1 MSERI
6 FTNPS
11 NPNDP
16 KSGGAHPV
24 RKMTCEEWEAL
35 LVDFLDG
42 TLAPAE
48 ADSFQSHRQ
57 TCSSCAEMFS
67 QAGQGREWLNFLRVE
82 PEVPAVLVTN
92 ILAQTSGSDLR
103 VAVGGEFATAAAAI
117 PAAPA
122 LPFWQRSGMAIAN
135 NRVAQPRLLMTAA
148 MAFFSITLT
157 LNMAGVRLSAIRL
170 ADLKPTAI
178 GSNLDKQYHM
188 ASASVVRH
196 VDNLRIVYE
205 MEARWREMGRD
216 TDLNLPVDPQN
227 QPSSATPEVNHK
239 NGGKS
244 EGPSASQPEASLWGE
259 RIEAALQAPS
269 HEDFAGGSSD
279 PASVAP
285 EHNDRTADHAERG
298 IA

>member
-6 FTNPS
+6 FTHNPIES
-11 NPNDP
+11 KTGN
-16 KSGGAHPV
+16 AHPL
-24 RKMTCEEWEAL
+24 RKMTCEEWEEL

-42 TLAPAE
+42 ALAPADAE
-48 ADSFQSHRQ
+48 SFQSHRQ
-57 TCSSCAEMFS
+57 TCSPCAEMFS
-67 QAGQGREWLNFLRVE
+67 QAGQGREWLNFLRAE
-82 PEVPAVLVTN
+82 PEAPAVLVAN
-92 ILAQTSGSDLR
+92 ILAQTSGGDRR
-103 VAVGGEFATAAAAI
+103 VAVGGEFATAAAAV

-122 LPFWQRSGMAIAN
+122 LPFWQRSGMAMATQ
-135 NRVAQPRLLMTAA
+135 RVAQPRLLMTAA
-148 MAFFSITLT
+148 MAFFSTTLT

-170 ADLKPTAI
+170 ADLRPTAI

-216 TDLNLPVDPQN
+216 NDLSLPADQ
-227 QPSSATPEVNHK
+227 QTTPSSASPEVNHK

-244 EGPSASQPEASLWGE
+244 EGPSASHPEASLWGE
-259 RIEAALQAPS
+259 RIEAALNSPS
-269 HEDFAGGSSD
+269 RESLAGID
-279 PASVAP
+279 Y
-285 EHNDRTADHAERG
+285 RTADQAERG